1 MLMNMLQAFREA
13 ANSRNLCDKYSEL
26 WDNCKSKKQL
36 FDLATDSNGI
46 PYICESMVEGWG
58 ITPDF
63 ISEKFKTFING
74 RYISQHNGYT
84 SAMYVEKF
92 FIEPLVVSTTNVIVM
107 ACEGIIEIPENIV
120 CNLFIVNSDVM
131 VSGSGVCYVKTYGEN
146 TVKYEKKTIRH
157 YDNL

>member
-1 MLMNMLQAFREA
+1 MKMLREFREA

-46 PYICESMVEGWG
+46 PYICEAMVEGWG
-58 ITPDF
+58 VTPDF

-92 FIEPLVVSTTNVIVM
+92 FIEPLVANTTNLIVM
-107 ACEGIIEIPENIV
+107 ACEGVIEIPENVV
-120 CNLFIVNSDVM
+120 CNLFIVNSDV
-131 VSGSGVCYVKTYGEN
+131 VVYGSGVCYVKEYGSNEIKYN
-146 TVKYEKKTIRH
+146 DTVRHYEK
-157 YDNL
+157 

>member
-1 MLMNMLQAFREA
+1 MKMLQAFREA

-58 ITPDF
+58 VTPEF
-63 ISEKFKTFING
+63 ISAKFKTFING

-84 SAMYVEKF
+84 SAMYVERF
-92 FIEPLVVSTTNVIVM
+92 FIEPLVAKTTNVVIM
-107 ACEGIIEIPENIV
+107 ACEGVVEIPENVV
-120 CNLFIVNSDVM
+120 CNLFIVNSDV
-131 VSGSGVCYVKTYGEN
+131 VLSGYGVCYVKTYGEN
-146 TVKYEKKTIRH
+146 IVKFDETIRH
-157 YDNL
+157 FDK

>member
-1 MLMNMLQAFREA
+1 MKMLREFREA

-46 PYICESMVEGWG
+46 PYICKSMVEGWG
-58 ITPDF
+58 VTPEF
-63 ISEKFKTFING
+63 ISEKFKTFVNG

-92 FIEPLVVSTTNVIVM
+92 FIEPIVVSTTNVIVI
-107 ACEGIIEIPENIV
+107 ACEGAIEVPENTV
-120 CNLFIVNSDVM
+120 CNLFVVESDVA
-131 VSGSGVCYVKTYGEN
+131 VLGNGVCYVKTYGDN
-146 TVKYEKKTIRH
+146 TIKYDETLRH
-157 YDNL
+157 HDS

>member
-1 MLMNMLQAFREA
+1 MNMLQAFREA

-58 ITPDF
+58 VTPEF

-92 FIEPLVVSTTNVIVM
+92 FIEPLVAKTTNLVII
-107 ACEGIIEIPENIV
+107 ACEGVVNIPEDVV
-120 CNLFIVNSDVM
+120 CNLFIVNSDV
-131 VSGSGVCYVKTYGEN
+131 VLSGSGVCYVKTYGEN
-146 TVKYEKKTIRH
+146 TVKYDEPVRH
-157 YDNL
+157 YEK

>member
-84 SAMYVEKF
+84 SAMYAEKF

-107 ACEGIIEIPENIV
+107 ACEGAIEIPENIV

-146 TVKYEKKTIRH
+146 TVKYDEPVRH
-157 YDNL
+157 YEK

>member
-58 ITPDF
+58 VTPEF

-92 FIEPLVVSTTNVIVM
+92 FIEHLVVSTTNVIVM
-107 ACEGIIEIPENIV
+107 ACEGAIEIPENIV

-146 TVKYEKKTIRH
+146 TIKYDEPVRHYEK
-157 YDNL
+157 

>member
-1 MLMNMLQAFREA
+1 MNMLQAFREA

-58 ITPDF
+58 VTPDF

-107 ACEGIIEIPENIV
+107 ACEGVIEIPENVI
-120 CNLFIVNSDVM
+120 CNLFIVNSDV
-131 VSGSGVCYVKTYGEN
+131 VLSSSGVCYVKEYGSNEI
-146 TVKYEKKTIRH
+146 KYNDTLRH
-157 YDNL
+157 YDK

>member
-1 MLMNMLQAFREA
+1 MKMLQAFREA
-13 ANSRNLCDKYSEL
+13 AKSRNLCEKYSEM

-46 PYICESMVEGWG
+46 PYICEAMVEGWG
-58 ITPDF
+58 VTPDF

-92 FIEPLVVSTTNVIVM
+92 FIEPLVVKTTNLVVI
-107 ACEGIIEIPENIV
+107 ACEGVIEVPDNTV
-120 CNLFIVNSDVM
+120 CNLFVVESDVA
-131 VSGSGVCYVKTYGEN
+131 VIGDGVCYVKAYGDN
-146 TVKYEKKTIRH
+146 TIKYYDETLRH
-157 YDNL
+157 HSE

>member
-1 MLMNMLQAFREA
+1 MNMLQAFREA

-107 ACEGIIEIPENIV
+107 ACEGVIEIPENIV
-120 CNLFIVNSDVM
+120 CNLFIVNSNV
-131 VSGSGVCYVKTYGEN
+131 VIRGLGECYVKKYGIN
-146 TVKYEKKTIRH
+146 KIFY
-157 YDNL
+157 YDNLRYYDK

>member
-58 ITPDF
+58 VTPEF

-92 FIEPLVVSTTNVIVM
+92 FIEHLVVSTTNVIVM
-107 ACEGIIEIPENIV
+107 ACEGAIEIPENIV

-146 TVKYEKKTIRH
+146 TVKYDEPVRH
-157 YDNL
+157 YEK

>member
-1 MLMNMLQAFREA
+1 MKMLQAFRDA
-13 ANSRNLCDKYSEL
+13 AKSRNLCEKYSEM

-46 PYICESMVEGWG
+46 PYICEAMVEGWG
-58 ITPDF
+58 VTPDF

-107 ACEGIIEIPENIV
+107 ACEGVIEIPENIV
-120 CNLFIVNSDVM
+120 CNLFIVNSNV
-131 VSGSGVCYVKTYGEN
+131 VIRGLGECYVKKYGIN
-146 TVKYEKKTIRH
+146 KIFY
-157 YDNL
+157 YDNLRYYDK

>member
-1 MLMNMLQAFREA
+1 MKMLQAFREA
-13 ANSRNLCDKYSEL
+13 AKSRNLCEKYSEL

-46 PYICESMVEGWG
+46 PYICEAMVEGWG
-58 ITPDF
+58 VTPDF

-92 FIEPLVVSTTNVIVM
+92 FIEHLVVSTTNVIVM
-107 ACEGIIEIPENIV
+107 ACEGAIEIPENIV

-146 TVKYEKKTIRH
+146 TVKYDEPVRH
-157 YDNL
+157 YEK